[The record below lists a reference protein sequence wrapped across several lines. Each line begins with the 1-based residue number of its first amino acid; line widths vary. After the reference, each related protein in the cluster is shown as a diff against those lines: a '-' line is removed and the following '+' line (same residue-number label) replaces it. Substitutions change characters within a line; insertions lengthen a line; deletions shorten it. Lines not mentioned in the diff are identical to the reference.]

1 MSAVLPNFF
10 LAGAPKAGTTSL
22 GGYLA
27 QHPDIFMS
35 AVKEPCFFASEV
47 RPENFDDPAFQRP
60 TPGLITEWSAY
71 EELFRDAGS
80 ATAIGEA
87 SVCYLWSPS
96 APGNIAA
103 AIPHARILLVLRDP
117 AERAFSQYVQGVAKG
132 HIHWGLREHIDA
144 SLVEHDG
151 LFRVTYPFLQMGD
164 YASQIRRHMEH
175 FPTSQ
180 LHITLYEDFQRA
192 PAEFLR
198 GIFAFLGVDSDF
210 APDLSRRDHVY
221 PERESL
227 ALSAAD
233 RRYLFDYYQDG
244 ILDLQAMLGRDL
256 SGWLE

>member
-1 MSAVLPNFF
+1 
-10 LAGAPKAGTTSL
+10 
-22 GGYLA
+22 
-27 QHPDIFMS
+27 
-35 AVKEPCFFASEV
+35 
-47 RPENFDDPAFQRP
+47 
-60 TPGLITEWSAY
+60 
-71 EELFRDAGS
+71 
-80 ATAIGEA
+80 
-87 SVCYLWSPS
+87 
-96 APGNIAA
+96 
-103 AIPHARILLVLRDP
+103 VLRDP